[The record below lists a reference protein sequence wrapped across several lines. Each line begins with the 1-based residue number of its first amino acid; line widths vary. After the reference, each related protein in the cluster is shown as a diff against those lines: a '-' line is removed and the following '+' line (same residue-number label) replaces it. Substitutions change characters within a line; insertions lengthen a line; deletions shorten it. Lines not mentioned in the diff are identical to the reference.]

1 MSLLGLE
8 LSDAGILV
16 AGSTTNGLLEI
27 DDNRIESPGF
37 ALPEKNALTVGAA
50 AERKAHLYPRQ
61 ILNQFW
67 DRLNTEPLEQPNP
80 SASNHAEIAFEHLAH
95 IWKTVRHYGKEM
107 VIAVPGFYTPDHL
120 GLILG
125 IAGELSISVKGFV
138 PLPLAGALDRLPK
151 GLALHIDMHL
161 HRFEITCLRRNG
173 QLSQQESVSSEGNGL
188 INLYRRW
195 VDAIGEEFVRSTRF
209 DPLHQATTEQELYDR
224 LPGVLNQLNQS
235 PSVHFEMTGGSKIY
249 HVTLTRD
256 VLNKKAAPVFE
267 EIRRRTGR
275 LYERCAK
282 DEPGLIFLLTDRVA
296 RLPGMQDM
304 LAVIENGKIIT
315 LPPGAGAM
323 GILKLS
329 DHLFNQQAGSSAPFL
344 TALPAPAVDSIADEA
359 PARQKQKDRQRPTH
373 ILYRNLAYPITQNPL
388 IIGLEPVVDKSGIQI
403 RGQIAGVSRKHCT
416 VRLQGNEIVL
426 NDHSTYGTFVN
437 EKPVKD
443 KTILSLGQVIR
454 VGTPGEELK
463 LIACVNTDET

>member
-16 AGSTTNGLLEI
+16 AGTATNGLLEV

-37 ALPEKNALTVGAA
+37 ALPEKNTLTVGAA

-61 ILNQFW
+61 ILNHFW
-67 DRLNTEPLEQPNP
+67 DQLNTDPLEQSNP
-80 SASNHAEIAFEHLAH
+80 FAHNHAEIAFEHFAH
-95 IWKTVRHYGKEM
+95 IWKTVRHYGNEM

-125 IAGELSISVKGFV
+125 IARELAISVKGFV
-138 PLPLAGALDRLPK
+138 PLPLVSVPNRLPQ

-161 HRFEITCLRRNG
+161 HRFEITCIQRKE
-173 QLSQQESVSSEGNGL
+173 QLSRQESVSSEGNGL
-188 INLYRRW
+188 VNLYRSW

-224 LPGVLNQLNQS
+224 LPGVLSQLNQS
-235 PSVHFEMTGGSKIY
+235 PGVHFEMTGGSKVY
-249 HVTLTRD
+249 RVTLTRD
-256 VLNKKAAPVFE
+256 VFNKKGAPVFE
-267 EIRRRTGR
+267 EIRRRIQR
-275 LYERCAK
+275 LYERYAK
-282 DEPGLIFLLTDRVA
+282 DEPGPILLLTDRVA
-296 RLPGMQDM
+296 RLPGMKDM
-304 LAVIENGKIIT
+304 LDSIVNCKIIN
-315 LPPGAGAM
+315 LSPGAGAM
-323 GILKLS
+323 GILRLS
-329 DHLFNQQAGSSAPFL
+329 NRLFDQQAGSSAPFL
-344 TALPAPAVDSIADEA
+344 TALPAPAVDSIGDET
-359 PARQKQKDRQRPTH
+359 PGQRQAEVRPRPTH

-388 IIGLEPVVDKSGIQI
+388 IIGLEPVADKSGIQI
-403 RGQIAGVSRKHCT
+403 RGQIAGVSRKHCS
-416 VRLQGNEIVL
+416 VQLRGNEIVL

-437 EKPVKD
+437 EKPVDD
-443 KTILSLGQVIR
+443 KTILSLGQIIR